1 MSAVVGAG
9 AGAARAVAGAAAGEG
24 RMTARARAS
33 TNGGSAAGWRVA
45 RWGEG
50 RPAGRS
56 RVSGGVGGGFSGAAL
71 GGAGRAGAD
80 KSTAAVAVNGKRA
93 PSIDE
98 MDMDPEHVK
107 FASQDELDQSE
118 IMKCKDGVCTYVIDD
133 IIAPVKSDMEQMRS
147 NILDIV
153 GRKNPLLLAAADQ
166 IFGAGGKRLRPVL
179 VFLVARAT
187 AQLMSMDD
195 ITERQRRLAEI
206 TEMIHTASLV
216 HDDVL
221 DDCDTRRGAETIHTL
236 YGTRVAILAG
246 DFLFAQSS
254 WYLAN
259 LDNLEVI
266 KLISQVIADF
276 ADGEISQ
283 AGALFNC
290 DVTLEGYLEKSHN
303 KTASLIAASCKSAAV
318 FSEVS
323 EDVKMDMYEYGKHL
337 GLAFQIVDDIL
348 DFTQSEAQLGKPK
361 GQDLASGNLT
371 APCIFAL
378 GRNPRLRELIETQFA
393 NPEDL
398 AEAIE
403 IVNESGIED
412 ARRLAREEA
421 DMALAALKGL
431 PEGEAKTSLVDMVG
445 YVLERLY

>member
-1 MSAVVGAG
+1 
-9 AGAARAVAGAAAGEG
+9 
-24 RMTARARAS
+24 MTARARAS

-56 RVSGGVGGGFSGAAL
+56 RVRGGVGGGFSGAAL

-107 FASQDELDQSE
+107 FASQDELDQSASMDCE
-118 IMKCKDGVCTYVIDD
+118 GGVCAISIDD

-393 NPEDL
+393 DPKDL

-431 PEGEAKTSLVDMVG
+431 PEGKAKTSLVDMVG